1 MSSLYNSK
9 QVADAIETAIRSTRD
24 TVLAEERARVSRAIF
39 LFGNTLADVRCAEVI
54 YELLPFL
61 YDSAE
66 REEVDRVAQL

>member
-1 MSSLYNSK
+1 MSTLYNSK

-39 LFGNTLADVRCAEVI
+39 LFGNTLADARCAEVV

-61 YDSAE
+61 YDIAE
-66 REEVDRVAQL
+66 REESDRVYQ